1 MKIFFFLFF
10 ALFGQLPLAFAKEPS
25 FYEEFD
31 YSPQSAD
38 VSVRDMPVQEGKK
51 AETSDFAQSAKS
63 EGQTGQ
69 TGQSLIQVSGR
80 PQVQSDDTA
89 KADFDPQEQDFILT
103 DEKHARFL
111 AENEQYA
118 LADSMLNLTWKEL
131 VRTLD
136 KKAYRQLW
144 KGHKKW
150 LEGDRNR
157 VAQSFLDKVP
167 GIPEDHAFMLA
178 AAAKTQELAQRIWQ
192 RPEQGTYKKGD
203 LQVTVTEEEGKLFV
217 QGYGEISMTVL
228 MSESAE
234 KTEKNVKSE
243 KSAQDRK
250 KTGAEPKTAVQKIR
264 QLLFRAELPENGK
277 LWLALTAVSEQKL
290 YILTMK
296 NKLCLVHAK
305 NAFPLDFNGVFVK

>member
-10 ALFGQLPLAFAKEPS
+10 ALFGQLSLAFAKEPS
-25 FYEEFD
+25 FYEEFE
-31 YSPQSAD
+31 YAPQAEPSVFAEKD
-38 VSVRDMPVQEGKK
+38 SEKRTERPTPPDQGKTGQERKPSEGTEKAFAAPQVRDFV
-51 AETSDFAQSAKS
+51 
-63 EGQTGQ
+63 
-69 TGQSLIQVSGR
+69 
-80 PQVQSDDTA
+80 
-89 KADFDPQEQDFILT
+89 LT

-144 KGHKKW
+144 KGHKTW
-150 LEGDRNR
+150 LEGDRNK
-157 VAQSFLDKVP
+157 VAQSFSDKVP
-167 GIPEDHAFMLA
+167 DIPEDHAFMLA
-178 AAAKTQELAQRIWQ
+178 AVAKTQELAQKIWHS
-192 RPEQGTYKKGD
+192 PETGTYKKGG
-203 LQVTVTEEEGKLFV
+203 LQVSIVHEEGKTFV
-217 QGYGEISMTVL
+217 QGYGEIPVTVL
-228 MSESAE
+228 TSEPGQKSLQE
-234 KTEKNVKSE
+234 TEKKGT
-243 KSAQDRK
+243 K
-250 KTGAEPKTAVQKIR
+250 PAVRTQKIR
-264 QLLFRAELPENGK
+264 QLLFRAEIPEHGK